1 MPQFPQITSNLS
13 TANFRASVLTQ
24 LAAGIPVTI
33 AGSSGATDYELVVS
47 TYTCKNAFTGASV
60 GDIITETQVI
70 AITNGV
76 ASTFLTIWRNQTT
89 AADLASAPS
98 SANISLN
105 GATALTD
112 AQLRASAVPVSL
124 SAGTNF
130 IGSVNPDTSGSGSV
144 TTSTPLVVTVTN
156 FGTLGFQSDAV
167 ATGTVTIEAS
177 VDGTN
182 YTATT
187 YTALTTGNTSSS
199 FNAATATIGQIDCS
213 AFRSIRF
220 RSNTIVGTVGITYN
234 LSTKVSNI
242 MLDNP
247 LPAGT
252 NVIGGVTLAK
262 AASAARSVFN
272 ASSDTQIVA
281 ASTTRPEF
289 AIYNVGP
296 AILYIGQGST
306 AVTTSNFTYLLNA
319 GDTYIANPNEVGL
332 EHRGSFFVTGSTA
345 QVTIGA

>member
-1 MPQFPQITSNLS
+1 MSVTPLNFQTFVDTTDSEQRWQIYNAIAT
-13 TANFRASVLTQ
+13 
-24 LAAGIPVTI
+24 GVTI
-33 AGSSGATDYELVVS
+33 VGPLIGPLPSGSNSIG
-47 TYTCKNAFTGASV
+47 NV
-60 GDIITETQVI
+60 G
-70 AITNGV
+70 
-76 ASTFLTIWRNQTT
+76 
-89 AADLASAPS
+89 
-98 SANISLN
+98 LN
-105 GATALTD
+105 
-112 AQLRASAVPVSL
+112 
-124 SAGTNF
+124 AGTNF

-144 TTSTPLVVTVTN
+144 TTSVPLVVTVTN
-156 FGTLGFQSDAV
+156 FGTLGFQSNAV

-187 YTALTTGNTSSS
+187 YTALTSGNTSSS

-213 AFRSIRF
+213 AFKSIRF

-234 LSTKVSNI
+234 LSTNVSNV

-262 AASAARSVFN
+262 AATATRSAFTE
-272 ASSDTQIVA
+272 SSDTQIVA

-332 EHRGSFFVTGSTA
+332 EHRGIFAAAGSTA